1 MLCRVVSGL
10 GVCLVLITV
19 SGFSQEFRGTLTGRV
34 TDAQSASVPNAK
46 IAVTLLSTGSR
57 SQTTTG
63 PDGLYTIPF
72 LAPGTYKLEA
82 EASGFKRY
90 QRDGLEVNAG
100 ERVGLDIEMTIGALS
115 ETVSVTADAPMLDT
129 TSATAGQVIN
139 SAQVENMP
147 MNGRTPL
154 VLAQLAMG
162 VVPNS
167 DPKFNRPFDNAGPS
181 GFSMGGAPAQN
192 NELLVDGS
200 PDTTWDMRVSYNP
213 PVDAVQEVRVHA
225 FEADAAYG
233 HTGGGTANVI
243 MRGGSNSIHGSLYEF
258 NQVSAL
264 QATNFFTNKA
274 GQIKPVGR
282 YNQWGGTAGGPLWIP
297 KVFNGKNKVFWFY
310 AMEFI
315 NDNFPEPQTVMVPT
329 AAQRTGDLSQLLQVG
344 ANYQVYDPLSGVLSG
359 SRISRTP
366 FAGNLIPSNRISP
379 IAKNYFNYY
388 PLPNQA
394 GGRDG
399 TNNYLAPAVRKD
411 TYNSEMGR
419 LDFNLGSKNRMFWN
433 FRHNDRIEDRNNLFQ
448 NQATGR
454 DLLRIN
460 WGSTLDD
467 VHTFNATTVA
477 NVRLNWT
484 RFREATVSYGDG
496 ISATTLGFPSYVA
509 AASPKQVLPLVRFA
523 STTAGQD
530 YNQIT
535 SDTDSNRPFN
545 IFQIFGDVVK
555 IIGNH
560 SLKIGT
566 DWREVMDSNQGYG
579 SSQGVYTFSTNWTR
593 GPLDNSTAAPVGQ
606 DLAAFLLGMPTAG
619 GFDLNALRTNTAKYG
634 AFFVQDDWRVRP
646 NLTLNLG
653 IRYEHDFPN
662 YERYNRAL
670 SGFDST
676 TPSPIAAAAQAAYA
690 LHPDVIPASQF
701 KVLGGPTFPTSSN
714 RAIFS
719 PQSHI
724 FSPRLGFAWTPLD
737 NKTVIRGGGGIFVFP
752 INNPNYYQDGFS
764 QTTSMIVTNDSYLTP
779 AATLG
784 NPFPGGFQQ
793 PTGSSLG
800 IATNLG
806 KSFNYFNPSVLNPYS
821 IRWELGIQRQ
831 LHNNLVLEVAYIG
844 NHSVH
849 LFGQGQSGGSSSAQ
863 GKQLDYIPASYLSTS
878 PFRDQAT
885 IDYLSAL
892 VTNPFAGLIPGSA
905 SLNGA
910 TVSRQTLLMP
920 FPQFT
925 GITLQAPN
933 AFSSYFESMD
943 VRVEKRYSHGLT
955 ILANFTY
962 SKLIAEDSYKNN
974 TDLKPEKRVAADDR
988 PLRFVLSGS
997 YELPFGRGKRFD
1009 THSGIGNRIVGG
1021 WVINS
1026 IYTNQ
1031 IGAPLGFGNNLIYYG
1046 GPLNN
1051 NPHPSNLD
1059 APIFDV
1065 TRFNTSSSQQLAN
1078 NIATFGSRYSSL
1090 RQDGAD
1096 NVDLSLIKDTAI
1108 TERLKLQFRFEAFN
1122 AFNRPS
1128 FDPPNLS
1135 VTSSAFGKITTQPN
1149 LPRSI
1154 QMALRLAW

>member
-1 MLCRVVSGL
+1 MLCRIAFGL
-10 GVCLVLITV
+10 GVALSLGTI
-19 SGFSQEFRGTLTGRV
+19 SGFGQEFRGTITGRV

-46 IAVTLLSTGSR
+46 VAVTLLATGAR

-63 PDGLYTIPF
+63 TDGLYTIPF
-72 LAPGTYKLEA
+72 LAPGSYKLET

-90 QRDGLEVNAG
+90 VRDGVEVSAG
-100 ERVGLDIEMTIGALS
+100 ERVGLDIELTIGQLS
-115 ETVSVTADAPMLDT
+115 ETVSVTADAPLLDT

-181 GFSMGGAPAQN
+181 GFSMGGAPSQQ
-192 NELLVDGS
+192 NELLVDGA
-200 PDTTWDMRVSYNP
+200 PDTTWDLRVSYNP

-233 HTGGGTANVI
+233 HTGGGTANVV
-243 MRGGSNSIHGSLYEF
+243 MRGGTNSIHGSLYEF

-282 YNQWGGTAGGPLWIP
+282 YNQWGGTAGGPLWVP
-297 KVFNGKNKVFWFY
+297 KIFNGRNKVFWFF
-310 AMEFI
+310 AMEEI

-329 AAQRTGDLSQLLQVG
+329 AAERTGDLSALLKVG
-344 ANYQVYDPLSGVLSG
+344 ANYQIYDPLSGTVSG
-359 SRISRTP
+359 ARIARTP
-366 FAGNLIPSNRISP
+366 FSGNLIPSNRIST
-379 IAKNYFNYY
+379 IAKNYLNYF
-388 PLPNQA
+388 PLPNQP
-394 GGRDG
+394 GGPDG

-419 LDFNLGSKNRMFWN
+419 LDFNLGSKNKMFWN
-433 FRHNDRIEDRNNLFQ
+433 FRHNDRIEDRNNLFK

-467 VHTFNATTVA
+467 VHTFNGTTVA
-477 NVRLNWT
+477 NVRLNFT

-496 ISATTLGFPSYVA
+496 VNATQLGFPSYVA
-509 AASPKQVLPLVRFA
+509 AAAPALVLPLIRFN
-523 STTAGQD
+523 STTAGAD

-535 SDTDSNRPFN
+535 TDTDSNRPFN
-545 IFQIFGDVVK
+545 IFQVFGDVVK
-555 IIGNH
+555 IKGNH
-560 SLKIGT
+560 SIKMGA
-566 DWREVMDSNQGYG
+566 DGREARDSNQGFG
-579 SSQGVYTFSTNWTR
+579 SSQGVYTFGTSWTR
-593 GPLDNSTAAPVGQ
+593 GPLDNSTSAPVGQ
-606 DLAAFLLGMPTAG
+606 DLAAFLLGMPTSG
-619 GFDLNALRTNTAKYG
+619 SFDINGLRTNTAKYV
-634 AFFVQDDWRVRP
+634 AIFVQDDWRVRN

-653 IRYEHDFPN
+653 LRFEHDFPN

-676 TPSPIAAAAQAAYA
+676 TPSPIAAAVQAAYA
-690 LHPDVIPASQF
+690 LKPDVLSAAQF
-701 KVLGGPTFPTSSN
+701 KVLGGPTFPSASN

-719 PQSHI
+719 PQSQM
-724 FSPRLGFAWTPLD
+724 FSPRLGFAWTPAG
-737 NKTVIRGGGGIFVFP
+737 NKTVIRGGGGVFMFP
-752 INNPNYYQDGFS
+752 INNPSYNVDGFS
-764 QTTSMIVTNDSYLTP
+764 QSTSMIVTNDSFLTP

-800 IATNLG
+800 IATDLG
-806 KSFNYFNPSVLNPYS
+806 KSFSYYNPTIRNPYS
-821 IRWELGIQRQ
+821 IRWELGVQRELPGQ
-831 LHNNLVLEVAYIG
+831 VVLELAYIG
-844 NHSVH
+844 NHAVH
-849 LFGQGQSGGSSSAQ
+849 LLLNRNMDALPAQ
-863 GKQLDYIPASYLSTS
+863 YLSTS
-878 PFRDQAT
+878 PTRDQAT

-892 VTNPFAGLIPGSA
+892 VPNPFAGLIPTSA
-905 SLNGA
+905 SLNGS
-910 TVSRQTLLMP
+910 TISRQSLLTP

-925 GITLQAPN
+925 GITLQSTN
-933 AFSSYFESMD
+933 AASSYFESLD
-943 VRVEKRYSHGLT
+943 VRVEKRYSHGLSM
-955 ILANFTY
+955 LANFTY
-962 SKLIAEDSYKNN
+962 SKLIAEDNYKNA
-974 TDLKPEKRVAADDR
+974 TDLTPEKRVAADDR

-1009 THSGIGNRIVGG
+1009 THSRALNRVVGG
-1021 WVINS
+1021 WVLNS

-1031 IGAPLGFGNNLIYYG
+1031 IGAPLTFGSNIIYYG
-1046 GPLNN
+1046 GALNA

-1059 APIFDV
+1059 LPMFD
-1065 TRFNTSSSQQLAN
+1065 TSRFNTNSAQQLGS
-1078 NIATFGSRYSSL
+1078 NIATFGTRYGNL

-1108 TERLKLQFRFEAFN
+1108 TERVKLQFRFEAFN
-1122 AFNRPS
+1122 AFNRPE
-1128 FDPPNLS
+1128 FDAPSSLTP
-1135 VTSSAFGKITTQPN
+1135 TSSTFAKLTTQPN
-1149 LPRSI
+1149 LPRGI